1 MCDNAGDGDGDSGVG
16 GRSRLV
22 ALTAGVRKRGEIGD
36 TRIGEAEVEAGV
48 TRSESPVL

>member
-1 MCDNAGDGDGDSGVG
+1 MV
-16 GRSRLV
+16 V
-22 ALTAGVRKRGEIGD
+22 LTAGVLRRGEIGE